1 MGATF
6 AQITALLLSAAILL
20 MGNGLQSTLLPL
32 RAQVEAFSTVQIAII
47 GSAYYVG
54 FAAGCFWGPNLVKRV
69 GHIRT
74 FTAMVAIA
82 SAAPLMHN
90 IWVAAVFWWLLRIA
104 SGFCLATLFMI
115 IESWLNEKATNENR
129 GVVFSIYTIIS
140 LTVVTLGQLMIN
152 FSAIE
157 SFVLFSV
164 ASALVSL
171 AAVPLA
177 LSKATAPAQVQTVRI
192 RLGYLYRLSPIG
204 VLGAFVVGMQQGAF
218 WSLGPVFAD
227 RIGLDT
233 LAITLF
239 MSTAVIGGA
248 IGQWPLGKLS
258 DRMDRRR
265 VLVGACIA
273 AAAVGIAIRF
283 LYPTTG
289 HGILFLT
296 LVWGLVTFPLYS
308 ICAAHMNDHVE
319 EGGFV
324 EASSGLLLIFAAG
337 AVLGPLIVSPFM
349 TLRTPYALFGWIAAF
364 QILLAVLVVY
374 RMRKRDRV
382 PDSERSEFFDSLNE
396 IQRVF
401 HSETAAPAPEA
412 EDASEAESA
421 PEPEPESA
429 PEQKGGDMPP
439 SP

>member
-1 MGATF
+1 
-6 AQITALLLSAAILL
+6 
-20 MGNGLQSTLLPL
+20 
-32 RAQVEAFSTVQIAII
+32 
-47 GSAYYVG
+47 
-54 FAAGCFWGPNLVKRV
+54 
-69 GHIRT
+69 
-74 FTAMVAIA
+74 
-82 SAAPLMHN
+82 
-90 IWVAAVFWWLLRIA
+90 
-104 SGFCLATLFMI
+104 
-115 IESWLNEKATNENR
+115 
-129 GVVFSIYTIIS
+129 
-140 LTVVTLGQLMIN
+140 
-152 FSAIE
+152 
-157 SFVLFSV
+157 
-164 ASALVSL
+164 
-171 AAVPLA
+171 
-177 LSKATAPAQVQTVRI
+177 VQTVRI

-204 VLGAFVVGMQQGAF
+204 VIGAFIVGMQQGAF

-258 DRMDRRR
+258 DRVDRRR

-412 EDASEAESA
+412 EDAPEA
-421 PEPEPESA
+421 EPESA

>member
-1 MGATF
+1 MGTTI
-6 AQITALLLSAAILL
+6 AQIATLLLSAAILL

-32 RAQVEAFSTVQIAII
+32 RAQVEEFSTIQIGIL

-54 FAAGCFWGPNLVKRV
+54 FAAGCFWGPHLVKRV

-74 FTAMVAIA
+74 FAAMVAIA
-82 SAAPLMHN
+82 SAVPLIHN
-90 IWVAAVFWWLLRIA
+90 IWLSAEVWWLLRTA
-104 SGFCLATLFMI
+104 SGFCLAALFMI

-140 LTVVTLGQLMIN
+140 LTVVILGQLMIN

-164 ASALVSL
+164 ASVLVSL
-171 AAVPLA
+171 ASLPLL

-192 RLGYLYRLSPIG
+192 RLLHLFRLSPVG
-204 VLGAFVVGMQQGAF
+204 VTGAFFVGLQQGAF
-218 WSLGPVFAD
+218 WSLGPVFAE

-239 MSTAVIGGA
+239 MSAAVIGGA

-258 DRMDRRR
+258 DRMDRRK
-265 VLVGACIA
+265 VLAGACVA
-273 AAAVGIAIRF
+273 AAAVGYSIRF
-283 LYPTTG
+283 AYPTLG
-289 HGILFLT
+289 EGVFLLT
-296 LVWGLVTFPLYS
+296 LLWGITAFPLYS

-337 AVLGPLIVSPFM
+337 AILGPLIISPFM
-349 TLRTPYALFGWIAAF
+349 TLRTPYALFGWIAGF
-364 QILLAVLVVY
+364 QLLLAVFAVY
-374 RMRKRDRV
+374 RLRV
-382 PDSERSEFFDSLNE
+382 RERAPESERSDFVESLNS

-401 HSETAAPAPEA
+401 HGDSSPTEPRSEV
-412 EDASEAESA
+412 
-421 PEPEPESA
+421 
-429 PEQKGGDMPP
+429 KGRDNDE
-439 SP
+439 

>member
-1 MGATF
+1 MGATLT
-6 AQITALLLSAAILL
+6 QITTLLLSAAILL

-32 RAQVEAFSTVQIAII
+32 RAQVEAFSTVQIGII

-54 FAAGCFWGPNLVKRV
+54 FAAGCYWGPNLVKRV

-90 IWVAAVFWWLLRIA
+90 IWVAA

-218 WSLGPVFAD
+218 WSLGP
-227 RIGLDT
+227 
-233 LAITLF
+233 
-239 MSTAVIGGA
+239 
-248 IGQWPLGKLS
+248 
-258 DRMDRRR
+258 
-265 VLVGACIA
+265 
-273 AAAVGIAIRF
+273 
-283 LYPTTG
+283 
-289 HGILFLT
+289 
-296 LVWGLVTFPLYS
+296 
-308 ICAAHMNDHVE
+308 
-319 EGGFV
+319 
-324 EASSGLLLIFAAG
+324 AG
-337 AVLGPLIVSPFM
+337 CWS
-349 TLRTPYALFGWIAAF
+349 
-364 QILLAVLVVY
+364 
-374 RMRKRDRV
+374 
-382 PDSERSEFFDSLNE
+382 
-396 IQRVF
+396 
-401 HSETAAPAPEA
+401 APALPPRP
-412 EDASEAESA
+412 SA
-421 PEPEPESA
+421 
-429 PEQKGGDMPP
+429 
-439 SP
+439 

>member
-6 AQITALLLSAAILL
+6 AQIAALLLSAAILL

-32 RAQVEAFSTVQIAII
+32 RAQFEAFSTVQIGII

-82 SAAPLMHN
+82 SAVPLMHN
-90 IWVAAVFWWLLRIA
+90 IWLAAVFWWLLRAA

-152 FSAIE
+152 LSVIE

-177 LSKATAPAQVQTVRI
+177 LSKATAPAQVQTVRV
-192 RLGYLYRLSPIG
+192 RLGYLYRLSPVG
-204 VLGAFVVGMQQGAF
+204 VVGAFIVGMQQGAF
-218 WSLGPVFAD
+218 WSLGPVFAE

-258 DRMDRRR
+258 DRIDRRL
-265 VLVGACIA
+265 VLAGACVA
-273 AAAVGIAIRF
+273 AAGVGVTIRF
-283 LYPTTG
+283 LYPTLG
-289 HGILFLT
+289 EGILALT

-337 AVLGPLIVSPFM
+337 AVLGPLWVSPFM
-349 TLRTPYALFGWIAAF
+349 TLRTPYALFGWIAGF
-364 QILLAVLVVY
+364 QIVLALLVLY
-374 RMRKRDRV
+374 RMKVRAPV
-382 PDSERSEFFDSLNE
+382 PEAERSEFFDSLNE

-401 HSETAAPAPEA
+401 HSESPQPAPEA
-412 EDASEAESA
+412 EAETATAEPHSQPTAKDGDPPASS
-421 PEPEPESA
+421 
-429 PEQKGGDMPP
+429 
-439 SP
+439 

>member
-1 MGATF
+1 V
-6 AQITALLLSAAILL
+6 TA
-20 MGNGLQSTLLPL
+20 G
-32 RAQVEAFSTVQIAII
+32 
-47 GSAYYVG
+47 
-54 FAAGCFWGPNLVKRV
+54 
-69 GHIRT
+69 
-74 FTAMVAIA
+74 
-82 SAAPLMHN
+82 
-90 IWVAAVFWWLLRIA
+90 FWWLLRAA

-164 ASALVSL
+164 ASVLVSL

-177 LSKATAPAQVQTVRI
+177 LSLSKATAPAQIQTVRI

-204 VLGAFVVGMQQGAF
+204 VIGAFVVGMQQGAF

-258 DRMDRRR
+258 DRIDRRQ
-265 VLVGACIA
+265 VLAGACIA
-273 AAAVGIAIRF
+273 AAAVGVAIRY
-283 LYPTTG
+283 LYPTMG
-289 HGILFLT
+289 EGVMIMT
-296 LVWGLVTFPLYS
+296 LVWGLMTFPLYA

-324 EASSGLLLIFAAG
+324 EASSGLLLIFAGG
-337 AVLGPLIVSPFM
+337 AILGPLIVSPFM
-349 TLRTPYALFGWIAAF
+349 TLRTPYALFGWIAGF
-364 QILLAVLVVY
+364 QILLAVFVVY
-374 RMRKRDRV
+374 RMRVSARV
-382 PDSERSEFFDSLNE
+382 PESERSEFVESLNE

-401 HSETAAPAPEA
+401 HSESPSPEP
-412 EDASEAESA
+412 EA
-421 PEPEPESA
+421 PEPES
-429 PEQKGGDMPP
+429 KDGDDEK
-439 SP
+439 

>member
-6 AQITALLLSAAILL
+6 AQIAALLLSAAILL

-32 RAQVEAFSTVQIAII
+32 RAQVEAFSTIQIGII

-54 FAAGCFWGPNLVKRV
+54 FAAGCFWGPHLVKRV

-82 SAAPLMHN
+82 SAAPLIHN
-90 IWVAAVFWWLLRIA
+90 IWVSAEVWWLLRAA

-115 IESWLNEKATNENR
+115 IESWINEKATNENR
-129 GVVFSIYTIIS
+129 GVVFSVYTIIS

-152 FSAIE
+152 LSAIE

-164 ASALVSL
+164 ASVLVSL

-192 RLGYLYRLSPIG
+192 RLIYLFRLSPIG
-204 VLGAFVVGMQQGAF
+204 VIGAFFVGMQQGAF
-218 WSLGPVFAD
+218 WSLGPVFAE

-239 MSTAVIGGA
+239 MSTAVLGGA

-258 DRMDRRR
+258 DRIDRRK

-273 AAAVGIAIRF
+273 AAAIGVSIRF
-283 LYPTTG
+283 VYPTLG
-289 HGILFLT
+289 EGILLLT
-296 LVWGLVTFPLYS
+296 LLWGITAFPLYA

-324 EASSGLLLIFAAG
+324 EASSGLLLIFAIG
-337 AVLGPLIVSPFM
+337 AILGPLIVSPFM

-364 QILLAVLVVY
+364 QLLLAVFAVY
-374 RMRKRDRV
+374 RMRVRGRV
-382 PDSERSEFFDSLNE
+382 PESERSNFVESLNE

-401 HSETAAPAPEA
+401 HSDGPPTKPR
-412 EDASEAESA
+412 
-421 PEPEPESA
+421 PES
-429 PEQKGGDMPP
+429 KGRDGDE
-439 SP
+439 

>member
-90 IWVAAVFWWLLRIA
+90 IWVAAVFWWLLRVA

-192 RLGYLYRLSPIG
+192 RLGYLDRLSPIG
-204 VLGAFVVGMQQGAF
+204 VLGAFVVGMQ
-218 WSLGPVFAD
+218 
-227 RIGLDT
+227 
-233 LAITLF
+233 
-239 MSTAVIGGA
+239 
-248 IGQWPLGKLS
+248 
-258 DRMDRRR
+258 
-265 VLVGACIA
+265 
-273 AAAVGIAIRF
+273 
-283 LYPTTG
+283 
-289 HGILFLT
+289 LT
-296 LVWGLVTFPLYS
+296 LV
-308 ICAAHMNDHVE
+308 
-319 EGGFV
+319 
-324 EASSGLLLIFAAG
+324 
-337 AVLGPLIVSPFM
+337 SP
-349 TLRTPYALFGWIAAF
+349 
-364 QILLAVLVVY
+364 VVHH
-374 RMRKRDRV
+374 R
-382 PDSERSEFFDSLNE
+382 P
-396 IQRVF
+396 
-401 HSETAAPAPEA
+401 
-412 EDASEAESA
+412 
-421 PEPEPESA
+421 
-429 PEQKGGDMPP
+429 
-439 SP
+439 

>member
-6 AQITALLLSAAILL
+6 AQIAALLLSAAILL

-32 RAQVEAFSTVQIAII
+32 RAQVEAFSTIQIGII

-54 FAAGCFWGPNLVKRV
+54 FAAGCFWGPHLVKRV

-82 SAAPLMHN
+82 SAAPLIHN
-90 IWVAAVFWWLLRIA
+90 IWVSAEVWWLLRAA

-129 GVVFSIYTIIS
+129 GAVFSVYTIIS

-164 ASALVSL
+164 ASVLVSL
-171 AAVPLA
+171 AAVPLS

-192 RLGYLYRLSPIG
+192 RLIYLFRLSPIG
-204 VLGAFVVGMQQGAF
+204 VVGACFVGMQQGAF
-218 WSLGPVFAD
+218 WSLGPVFAE

-239 MSTAVIGGA
+239 MSTAVLGGA

-258 DRMDRRR
+258 DRIDRRK

-273 AAAVGIAIRF
+273 AAAIGVSIRF
-283 LYPTTG
+283 VYPTLG
-289 HGILFLT
+289 EGILL
-296 LVWGLVTFPLYS
+296 LNLLWGITAFPLYA

-324 EASSGLLLIFAAG
+324 EASSGLLLIFAIG
-337 AVLGPLIVSPFM
+337 AILGPLIVSPFM

-364 QILLAVLVVY
+364 QLLLAVFAVY
-374 RMRKRDRV
+374 RMRVRGRV
-382 PDSERSEFFDSLNE
+382 PESERSNFVESLNE

-401 HSETAAPAPEA
+401 HSDGPPTKPR
-412 EDASEAESA
+412 
-421 PEPEPESA
+421 PES
-429 PEQKGGDMPP
+429 KGRDGDE
-439 SP
+439 